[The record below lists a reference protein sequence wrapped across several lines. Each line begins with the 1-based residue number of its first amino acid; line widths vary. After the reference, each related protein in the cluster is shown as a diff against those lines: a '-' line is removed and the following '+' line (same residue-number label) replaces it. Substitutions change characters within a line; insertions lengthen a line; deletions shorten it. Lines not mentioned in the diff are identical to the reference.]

1 MLTSSCGKRRCAQS
15 MDRYQN
21 ADERVTTDGNL
32 GKLEC
37 DGSGVADD
45 PFRRKH
51 PRAKGLQLL
60 GQFCRPTSRY
70 LWKERICRCQQ
81 VNLIPQPVEYLAQD
95 QLRPCVDVNESLRHA
110 KL

>member
-60 GQFCRPTSRY
+60 GSSA
-70 LWKERICRCQQ
+70 
-81 VNLIPQPVEYLAQD
+81 V
-95 QLRPCVDVNESLRHA
+95 QLRAISGKSAYVGVNR
-110 KL
+110 